1 MERLVQGGEHRGHR
15 GPDGHRP
22 REPSLKE
29 AASRPGAT
37 RAFTPLA
44 RVVGLA
50 LALALGPQ
58 CQGNANVSF
67 EIELPDAVASQ
78 AQWMEIGVLPG
89 ACPSPTELAGGIPP
103 TGSVVRVAFQKG
115 DAQPPA
121 IGDLKKASYAF
132 AAAAR
137 AADCSVLATGCSEVD
152 VTNARDVTIALSAT
166 TTPAGA
172 CAAGETCG
180 AGQCAPS
187 TDPDDP
193 GVGAGCSMQ
202 LLGAGPFAVPLDDNG
217 DTASAPAVAVTE
229 TGFLVAYRE
238 YDPGQGVAR
247 LTVGAI
253 DEGGALTLPTQMM
266 LPGQCAGQDESDA
279 LGLGYLGGS
288 GVVVSARPSCGQGAS
303 AGLDAAQ
310 VDASGNVQKLTFDP
324 TADSLGLS
332 DAHAI
337 ALTGASTGWLAYLD
351 DSASVVIG
359 LSGLVTQG
367 SPVTFGG
374 ARPQTL
380 SEVAATDEMIALLA
394 GNGTTLT
401 LQLGA
406 ALPGGDGGAPFM
418 LSGTWGAVAAQGSR
432 AYVVSDGGS
441 SAQPLSFSAFDLG
454 GTAPAASTTFAAPGQ
469 GAVAGGDVAFQG
481 DRVMFAAEQPGALS
495 IVVYD
500 HASTTPTFLDSVL
513 LSSDPRIPAQD
524 TVRDGRIAIA
534 ASDSRVLVAWI
545 TATDL
550 GPDDP
555 VGGYALYACAP

>member
-1 MERLVQGGEHRGHR
+1 MLAI
-15 GPDGHRP
+15 GPG
-22 REPSLKE
+22 
-29 AASRPGAT
+29 
-37 RAFTPLA
+37 
-44 RVVGLA
+44 
-50 LALALGPQ
+50 

-67 EIELPDAVASQ
+67 EIQLPNAVADQ

-89 ACPSPTELAGGIPP
+89 ACPSATELAAGIPP
-103 TGSVVRVAFQKG
+103 TGAVVRVAFQKG
-115 DAQPPA
+115 DADPPA

-132 AAAAR
+132 AAVAR

-152 VTNARDVTIALSAT
+152 VTKARDVTIALGAT
-166 TTPAGA
+166 TTPVGA

-187 TDPDDP
+187 TNPDDP

-202 LLGAGPFAVPLDDNG
+202 LVGAGPFAVPLDDSG

-247 LTVGAI
+247 LTVGAVG
-253 DEGGALTLPTQMM
+253 EGGALSLPTQLM

-279 LGLGYLGGS
+279 VGLAYLGGS

-303 AGLDAAQ
+303 AGLDTAQ
-310 VDASGNVQKLTFDP
+310 IDATGSLQKLTFDP

-332 DAHAI
+332 NAHA
-337 ALTGASTGWLAYLD
+337 ATRTGASTGWLAYLD

-380 SEVAATDEMIALLA
+380 AEVAATDQMIALLA
-394 GNGTTLT
+394 GNGTALT

-406 ALPGGDGGAPFM
+406 SLPGDDAGAPFT
-418 LSGTWGAVAAQGSR
+418 LGGTWGAVAAQGAR
-432 AYVVSDGGS
+432 AYVLSDGGS
-441 SAQPLSFSAFDLG
+441 GAKPLSFGAFDLG
-454 GTAPAASTTFAAPGQ
+454 GTSAAASVTFAPPGQ
-469 GAVAGGDVAFQG
+469 GTVAGGDVAFQG

-495 IVVYD
+495 VVVYD

-513 LSSDPRIPAQD
+513 LSNDPRIPAQD
-524 TVRDGRIAIA
+524 TVRDGRVAIA

-545 TATDL
+545 TAIDL